1 MITIRFDRQKPM
13 ASVEFVVRKAP
24 PNYPLTKTVVED
36 RSEIQP
42 VLSSLEFKAL
52 VDGVRSAFE
61 TEVADG
67 KFEVLRVSGIVFH
80 DVNVYRPG
88 ILLLLQEREREGT
101 IPEKG
106 RERVTAV
113 AEAVREQLGMA

>member
-1 MITIRFDRQKPM
+1 M